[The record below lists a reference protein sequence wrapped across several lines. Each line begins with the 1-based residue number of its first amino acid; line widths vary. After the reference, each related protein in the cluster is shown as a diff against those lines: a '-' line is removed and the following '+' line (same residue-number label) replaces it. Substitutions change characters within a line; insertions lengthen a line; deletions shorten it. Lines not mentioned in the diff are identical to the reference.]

1 MPEAATSTPSSD
13 EPSDSLVGVGNHKE
27 KNCFLFQIEM
37 SYLII
42 DIKSLTLKFRCII
55 SVHDEFYIVQET
67 VKTPKFR
74 LCI

>member
-27 KNCFLFQIEM
+27 KKCFLFQIEM

-67 VKTPKFR
+67 VKTPKFG